1 MSKQFIINDENVV
14 NSYGFKV
21 LTKGIS
27 LKRFKVNPVC
37 LSDHRNTTKNVLGKW
52 QDLKTDN
59 GKLLGV
65 PAFDTEDPDGKEVVR
80 KVNSGTIKGCSMGII
95 FNEKNLIVVDDIVV
109 LKACELLEV
118 SIVPVPSNA
127 NAISLYNADGELISD
142 DKIKELRL
150 SVQSKIPTKINKMKT
165 VITHLNLPKNSD
177 EAAVLSAVKE
187 LGVQLN
193 AVTADRDAYRQKF
206 EGLQAEDEKKQKEAF
221 EKKANLA
228 VKEGRLDATGK
239 TALLELADGKY
250 EKAIQLIDGLPKRE
264 KLNVKDKETEL
275 SAFDKMTWDE
285 LDRGGYLLSLK
296 ADHKDYYV
304 ERYTKQFG
312 VEPQKV

>member
-1 MSKQFIINDENVV
+1 MSDQFIINDESVV

-27 LKRFKVNPVC
+27 LRRFKANPVC

-52 QDLKTDN
+52 QNLKTDT

-118 SIVPVPSNA
+118 SIVPVRSNA
-127 NAISLYNADGELISD
+127 NAISLYNADGELISE
-142 DKIKELRL
+142 DKIKELCL
-150 SVQSKIPTKINKMKT
+150 SVQSKISTKTSKMKT
-165 VITHLNLPKNSD
+165 VITHLNLPENSD

-193 AVTADRDAYRQKF
+193 AVTADRDAYKQKF
-206 EGLQAEDEKKQKEAF
+206 EGLQAENVQKQKEAF
-221 EKKANLA
+221 EEKADLA

-239 TALLELADGKY
+239 TTLLELADGKY
-250 EKAIQLIDGLPKRE
+250 EKAMQLIDGLPKRE

-285 LDRGGYLLSLK
+285 LDRGGHLASLK

-304 ERYTKQFG
+304 ERYKKQFG